1 MDRFNGAGGARS
13 SHSEERDNNDLRMN
27 YKTNTLP
34 IHMSGGRERCVSMPM
49 TSSGHFAATP
59 TSMPM
64 TSSRGKSPAAGSTG
78 EASSSRAVFHHY
90 GSSLSLSNGS
100 SAGDITS
107 RTLRPP
113 SPTTLKKSSLPG
125 RPKYATLDGGGGG
138 GGGRFNKERSGG
150 GGGSSGRPSLPS
162 LNSVQLQ
169 SPKLADYLEKPR
181 LVSLN
186 GAAAASPSSSS
197 SRAAASEH
205 HAKRL
210 NAGSYRNLRLGNF
223 IESGESNEEELIP
236 ERLRAY
242 YLDTYLNVCDTCESK
257 THLDPT
263 SPIQRGM

>member
-1 MDRFNGAGGARS
+1 MDRFNDIRS
-13 SHSEERDNNDLRMN
+13 SHSEERENGGYSKMN
-27 YKTNTLP
+27 KYKTNTLP
-34 IHMSGGRERCVSMPM
+34 IDGGRERCVSMPSGHYAATA
-49 TSSGHFAATP
+49 TSSNPATLP
-59 TSMPM
+59 NRNL
-64 TSSRGKSPAAGSTG
+64 RGKSPGAASSGGSTNKSGG
-78 EASSSRAVFHHY
+78 ERVVFQHY

-100 SAGDITS
+100 STSDLTS

-125 RPKYATLDGGGGG
+125 RKPAKAGP
-138 GGGRFNKERSGG
+138 S
-150 GGGSSGRPSLPS
+150 RPSLPS
-162 LNSVQLQ
+162 LNSVELR

-181 LVSLN
+181 MVSMNDVTSGGSHSL
-186 GAAAASPSSSS
+186 

-205 HAKRL
+205 HAKRM
-210 NAGSYRNLRLGNF
+210 NAGNYRNLRLGNF